1 MGRYRGGMTAEDIDA
16 YLATVPEPQRA
27 TLQVVRERLRSALPD
42 AEECITYG
50 VPTFREGGRKMA
62 GFAAA
67 KNHCSYFP
75 MSGEVLPRV
84 ADLIEGFSTSRGT
97 LRFPVDQPLSMKLV
111 RALVAAR
118 RDDIAARGK

>member
-1 MGRYRGGMTAEDIDA
+1 MSADDIDA
-16 YLATVPEPQRA
+16 YLATVPEPQRT
-27 TLQVVRERLRSALPD
+27 TLQVVRDRLRAALPG

-50 VPTFREGGRKMA
+50 VPTFRQDGRKLA
-62 GFAAA
+62 GFASA

-97 LRFPVDQPLSMKLV
+97 LRFPVDQPLSARLV
-111 RALVAAR
+111 RALVQAR